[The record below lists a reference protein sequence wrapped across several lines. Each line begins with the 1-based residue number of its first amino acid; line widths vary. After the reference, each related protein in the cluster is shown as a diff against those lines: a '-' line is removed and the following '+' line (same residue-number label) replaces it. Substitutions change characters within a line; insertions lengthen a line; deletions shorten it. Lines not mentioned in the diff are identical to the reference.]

1 MPSLSLLTMKQLRAF
16 VAVYRLRKLAA
27 AAEKLSVTT
36 SAVSVLI
43 RQIEVSLKTRL
54 FDRTTRS
61 LEPTS
66 AAHEAIGP
74 VERILQEVGLLEASF
89 LDLSERRRG
98 KVHLAVTPA
107 IGSAL
112 MPQTVLSFTRAYP
125 DIRVIIDD
133 CAPDQ
138 FLSRILTEQVEFG
151 VGTPQ
156 EASGEIEILT
166 LVDDQLCL
174 VCRTDHPLARHQEVR
189 WADLVSVPV
198 IAVRGG
204 GYGVRRLID
213 QIAVKVG
220 IDLNIASE
228 INFLTSAL
236 WMTASGLGV
245 SILPS
250 ALFVQSHFD
259 DLVARPLIMPT
270 VSRAISLVTKYGR
283 SLSPACQSFTEMLIR
298 DLHGSVT
305 ARSLDPPLP
314 DATILNS

>member
-66 AAHEAIGP
+66 AAHEAIGS

-98 KVHLAVTPA
+98 QVHLAVTPA

-138 FLSRILTEQVEFG
+138 FLSRILSEQVEFG

-156 EASGEIEILT
+156 EAGGEIEILT

-174 VCRTDHPLARHQEVR
+174 VCRTDHPLALQQEVR

-250 ALFVQSHFD
+250 ALFVQSYFD

-270 VSRAISLVTKYGR
+270 VSRAISLVTKHGR
-283 SLSPACQSFTEMLIR
+283 SLSPACQSFAEMLKR

-305 ARSLDPPLP
+305 ASSL
-314 DATILNS
+314 ATE

>member
-66 AAHEAIGP
+66 AAHEAIGS

-98 KVHLAVTPA
+98 QVHLAVTPA

-138 FLSRILTEQVEFG
+138 FLSRILSEQVEFG

-174 VCRTDHPLARHQEVR
+174 VCRTDHPLALQQEVR

-250 ALFVQSHFD
+250 ALFVQSYFD

-270 VSRAISLVTKYGR
+270 VSRAISLVTKHGR
-283 SLSPACQSFTEMLIR
+283 SLSPACQSFAEMLKR

-305 ARSLDPPLP
+305 ASSL
-314 DATILNS
+314 ATE